1 MNKGTLT
8 TLDFVISVLREH
20 EKEMTLLSERL
31 EDALNRVSNNS
42 GGKNATDTHNVLKDL
57 GERISSIESILEEL
71 LKQTASQNENLSLL
85 IKAMGNYP
93 TKMELEDLKESV
105 SAFDNLIR
113 NIVSKGTP
121 NSSQY

>member
-1 MNKGTLT
+1 MNNGTLT

-20 EKEMTLLSERL
+20 EKEMSLLSERL
-31 EDALNRVSNNS
+31 EEALNRVSNNS
-42 GGKNATDTHNVLKDL
+42 GGKDATDTHNVLKDL

-93 TKMELEDLKESV
+93 TKTELENLKESV

-113 NIVSKGTP
+113 NIVSKETP

>member
-42 GGKNATDTHNVLKDL
+42 GGKNATDTHNILKDL
-57 GERISSIESILEEL
+57 GERISSIENILEEL